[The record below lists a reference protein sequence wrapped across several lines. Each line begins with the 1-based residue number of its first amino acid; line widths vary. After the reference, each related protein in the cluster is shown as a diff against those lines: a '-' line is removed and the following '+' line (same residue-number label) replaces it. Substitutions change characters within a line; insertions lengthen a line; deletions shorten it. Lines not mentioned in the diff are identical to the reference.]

1 MGRLVL
7 PTSGSVYVDT
17 PPVIY
22 SADNHPVYGSVCAPL
37 WQPTGFDVIS
47 SELTL
52 LEILV
57 DPLRNGNLAIAARR
71 EALWSQNHTH
81 LMLITQSISRE
92 AAQLRADIPGLKTP
106 DAIHAATALY
116 HGCALFVT
124 NDKGLQRIPNLP
136 LVLLDDVLAAPQSPN
151 HPTTQSPNDPAT

>member
-17 PPVIY
+17 PAVIY
-22 SADNHPVYGSVCAPL
+22 TADNHPTYAAVCAPI
-37 WQPTGFDVIS
+37 WQPGTLDIIS

-57 DPLRNGNLAIAARR
+57 DPLRFGNLALAARR
-71 EALWSQNHTH
+71 EALWDQPNTR
-81 LMLITQSISRE
+81 LLPITPTILRE

-124 NDKGLQRIPNLP
+124 NDRGFQRIPNLP
-136 LVLLDDVLAAPQSPN
+136 LVLLDEVLAAP
-151 HPTTQSPNDPAT
+151 